1 MSHEEN
7 TSTGISSPS
16 DAETML
22 WTGKKNTFF
31 GQPWTFTRYTLFT
44 DRFMVSRGFLTR
56 HQEELRLYRI
66 KDVVLRQSLLQRL
79 FGLGTLTIHS
89 TDASTAHFQLVN
101 IKQSERIAKLISDS
115 AEAERM
121 SKGLTMME
129 CFDTLR

>member
-1 MSHEEN
+1 MSHDEN

-16 DAETML
+16 DAETLL

-89 TDASTAHFQLVN
+89 TDASTARFQLIN

-115 AEAERM
+115 AEAERV

>member
-1 MSHEEN
+1 MSHDEN

-16 DAETML
+16 DAKTML

-89 TDASTAHFQLVN
+89 TDASTARFQLVN

>member
-1 MSHEEN
+1 MSHDEN
-7 TSTGISSPS
+7 TSAGITVPP
-16 DAETML
+16 DTETLL
-22 WTGKKNTFF
+22 WSGKKNTFF
-31 GQPWTFTRYTLFT
+31 GQPWTFTRYTLFN
-44 DRFMVSRGFLTR
+44 DRFMVSRGLLTR

-66 KDVVLRQSLLQRL
+66 KDIVLRQSLLQRL

-89 TDASTAHFQLVN
+89 TDASTARFQIVN

-115 AEAERM
+115 AEAERV